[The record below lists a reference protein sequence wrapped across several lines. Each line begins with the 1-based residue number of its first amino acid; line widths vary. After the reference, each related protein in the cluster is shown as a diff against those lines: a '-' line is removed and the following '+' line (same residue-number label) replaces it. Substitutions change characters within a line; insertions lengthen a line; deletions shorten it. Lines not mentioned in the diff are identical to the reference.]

1 MPVPVGNYEQR
12 TAFQDVSGRTT
23 LAATD
28 DLSATARSLVAAQ
41 NSYSI
46 FVQKIT
52 VSVITDNAATLT
64 FEDNNGTPRI
74 IAKTKASPGL
84 GPIVFDFGDEGV
96 QLTEGKQFEL
106 KNSAAGLAAEIVWS
120 AYKKLTAASITAA
133 NFAAGT

>member
-28 DLSATARSLVAAQ
+28 DLSATARQLVAAKPGHT
-41 NSYSI
+41 I

-52 VSVITDNAATLT
+52 VSVITDNAATQQ
-64 FEDNNGTPRI
+64 FEDNNATPRI

-84 GPIVFDFGDEGV
+84 GPIVFDFTDEGAA
-96 QLTEGKQFEL
+96 LTEGKQFEM
-106 KNSAAGLAAEIVWS
+106 KNSAAGMAAEVVWH
-120 AYKKLTAASITAA
+120 AYMKPTATMTAA